1 MKEIFALLK
10 DMQLF
15 ELLLLILIPG
25 NLFANKKHQSA
36 AIGFLVFGAWHLL
49 CLIVDFVFGFQD
61 KLWDVSM
68 ELLMTAMSW
77 LLSKSEKFQK

>member
-1 MKEIFALLK
+1 MKDIFALLK

-36 AIGFLVFGAWHLL
+36 AIGFLVFGVWHLL
-49 CLIVDFVFGFQD
+49 CLIVDFVFDFQD
-61 KLWDVSM
+61 EIWDVSM
-68 ELLMTAMSW
+68 LLLMVAMSW
-77 LLSKSEKFQK
+77 LLSQSEKSQK